1 MASKR
6 TKAGVAATG
15 TWGRGMKRGFV
26 KGVFSMDP
34 DQLKALRRIAALRM
48 AEKGSLRADSS
59 ELVREAVA
67 EWLKKHG
74 R

>member
-6 TKAGVAATG
+6 AKADTGV
-15 TWGRGMKRGFV
+15 WGRGMKRGFV
-26 KGVFSMDP
+26 KTMFSMDRE
-34 DQLKALRRIAALRM
+34 DLQALRRVAAKRM
-48 AEKGSLRADSS
+48 AESGSSRADSS